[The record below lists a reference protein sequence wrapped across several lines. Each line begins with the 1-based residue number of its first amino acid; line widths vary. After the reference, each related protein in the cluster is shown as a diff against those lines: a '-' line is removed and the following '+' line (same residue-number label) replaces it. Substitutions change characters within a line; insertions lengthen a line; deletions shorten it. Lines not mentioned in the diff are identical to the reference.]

1 MTTGNPIIP
10 PQTAGAGPAGPT
22 LVGDARLDAMSVVL
36 ARNWWLVALR
46 GLCAILFGVI
56 SLVAP
61 LATILTL
68 VIFFAAY
75 MLVDGVVDIVAAVR
89 SAQRHERWGLLLLEW
104 LLDIVV
110 GVVAFLMPAAAVW
123 AFVYL
128 VALWALITGGL
139 MVAAAFKLH
148 LDYGRWWLALGG
160 VISILF
166 GIALL
171 INPGMS
177 AVVLTWWM
185 GGYAVAFGIMLLIL
199 AFRLRGRHEE
209 AGRPLPGA
217 TGGARPN
224 APAA

>member
-1 MTTGNPIIP
+1 M
-10 PQTAGAGPAGPT
+10 TAGTPIDPPRPAGPPPQAAT
-22 LVGDARLDAMSVVL
+22 GIPGLPLDGIARLDAMSTVL

-56 SLVAP
+56 CLVAP
-61 LATILTL
+61 LPTILTF

-75 MLVDGVVDIVAAVR
+75 MLVDGVVGIVSAVR
-89 SAQRHERWGLLLLEW
+89 AAQRHERWGMLLLGG

-123 AFVYL
+123 AFIYL
-128 VALWALITGGL
+128 VALWALIAGGL

-148 LDYGRWWLALGG
+148 LNYGRWWLVLGG
-160 VISILF
+160 AISILF

-209 AGRPLPGA
+209 AGRPMP
-217 TGGARPN
+217 
-224 APAA
+224 APRVG